1 MKKVVLILLVVFSV
15 TVIHAYT
22 WIPFCPDTIHANN
35 ICFGVGSWKG
45 VICSPNGMYLFE
57 DDVQEWAFYTYG
69 GLPVTGAAWLDGF
82 KILVVMGNGS
92 YSDGVYTFDLQTH
105 QFEDVE
111 WIVNPNFM
119 LVVSVPD
126 GQSNQFTDEYYIGSQ
141 FGGMYKSVDG
151 LTWSQ
156 VPYFTGK
163 SCSAMD
169 CFENHLVVSEVSN
182 IYNIHWSDDYGV
194 TWQEAAAGAPIL
206 TDLKFSY
213 EGDLFGIFPDYSNS
227 SGLFKSEDFGNT
239 WQVDFWSDNMSAVGY
254 DAMGTIFVGWKSSA
268 GGNEGVA
275 LYNPAAPP
283 PGLTFMNNGL
293 ASTNINKILLNP
305 TMSSIAIFCCTDAG
319 VYMCNDYMVGMP
331 DHVSK
336 EPVISIFPNPVK
348 DKATISI
355 NLPKQNHRT
364 IKMEVLNSQG
374 HNVDEILV
382 EKEASSDIHINWSKG
397 NLPAGVYYLLVP
409 TKNKTITKKFI
420 VL

>member
-1 MKKVVLILLVVFSV
+1 MKKIVLILLVVFSV

-57 DDVQEWAFYTYG
+57 DDVQAWAFYTYG

-319 VYMCNDYMVGMP
+319 VYMCNDYMVGEYENAP
-331 DHVSK
+331 LNDK
-336 EPVISIFPNPVK
+336 ISIFPNPVTNDMK
-348 DKATISI
+348 IRI
-355 NLPKQNHRT
+355 NLPENLINISKVE
-364 IKMEVLNSQG
+364 IYNSVG
-374 HNVDEILV
+374 MKVFETKYRNGLSKHIEINLR
-382 EKEASSDIHINWSKG
+382 EAG
-397 NLPAGVYYLLVP
+397 FPTGVYYLNCISP
-409 TKNKTITKKFI
+409 KKTISGKFI
-420 VL
+420 IR